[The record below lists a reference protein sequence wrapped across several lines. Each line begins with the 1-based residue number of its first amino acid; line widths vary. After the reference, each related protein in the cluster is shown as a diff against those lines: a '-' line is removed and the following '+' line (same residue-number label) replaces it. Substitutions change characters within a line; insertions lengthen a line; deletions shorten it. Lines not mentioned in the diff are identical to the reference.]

1 MIFGTRLTV
10 DLSQHLQFPTDRRCW
25 QPLTLYVTADTHSG
39 FSYAWIVTR
48 HICFEISRRGCSYIN
63 QYWMEGSIYCTI
75 LYGRGSILLQRYK
88 GGHCLFWDFQ
98 IPTTIESFKA
108 LPVFYYKYDMSFK
121 GVLWAMLIEHPFRQ
135 ICCICLGVLKGAPQ
149 NQSWVSRIWELIFAL
164 IAVQRI
170 QVLNVFGF
178 FWMNRLNF
186 FLISCSPS

>member
-1 MIFGTRLTV
+1 MILRTRLTV

-25 QPLTLYVTADTHSG
+25 QPLTLYVTADTQPG

-108 LPVFYYKYDMSFK
+108 LPVFYYKYDMFFK
-121 GVLWAMLIEHPFRQ
+121 GVLWASISSNMLHLFGCFEGSTTKSK
-135 ICCICLGVLKGAPQ
+135 LGFKNLRT
-149 NQSWVSRIWELIFAL
+149 NLCF
-164 IAVQRI
+164 
-170 QVLNVFGF
+170 N
-178 FWMNRLNF
+178 
-186 FLISCSPS
+186 SCSTDPSLKCIWIFLDE